1 MTRTRAVFI
10 TGASSGIGAALA
22 RYYAAGGALLGLV
35 SRRAS
40 ALQDL
45 ASSLPTATSTYPIDV
60 RDGAAMRAAGEDFVA
75 RHGCPDIV
83 IANAG
88 VSRGTLTGQRADL
101 AVFRDVIETNV
112 LGLPNTFH
120 PFVAPMQLRG
130 SGTLIGMA
138 SVAGYR
144 GLPGAGAYCASKA
157 AAITYMES
165 LRVELRGTGI
175 RSVTICPGYID
186 TPMTRGN
193 TYPMPFMIS
202 ADEFAR
208 RLDRAVTKGKD
219 YAVIPWQMA
228 IVARVLHVLPNRVF
242 NMLLAGAPRKPR

>member
-1 MTRTRAVFI
+1 
-10 TGASSGIGAALA
+10 
-22 RYYAAGGALLGLV
+22 
-35 SRRAS
+35 
-40 ALQDL
+40 
-45 ASSLPTATSTYPIDV
+45 
-60 RDGAAMRAAGEDFVA
+60 MRAAGEDFVA

-88 VSRGTLTGQRADL
+88 VSRGTLTGHRADL

-165 LRVELRGTGI
+165 LRVELRGTGV

-228 IVARVLHVLPNRVF
+228 IVARLLHVLPNRVF